1 MKTKFLSLLFLQMLF
16 IGSLTAQTNAG
27 YTSQPVNEF
36 AKTIKNKAI
45 VLIDVRTPAEYASGH
60 IEGSV
65 NIDVNDPDF
74 ATKALKAANG
84 KTVALYCRSGRRS
97 KTAASQLSGKI
108 KTIFELESGIN
119 GWTSAGLSI
128 TK

>member
-1 MKTKFLSLLFLQMLF
+1 MKTKLLSLLFLQVLF
-16 IGSLTAQTNAG
+16 IGSLAAQTNTG
-27 YTSQPVNEF
+27 YTSQPADEF

-74 ATKALKAANG
+74 ASKALKAANG

-97 KTAASQLSGKI
+97 KNAASQLVGKI

-119 GWTSAGLSI
+119 GWTSAGLPI